1 MALELS
7 LFTVSFV
14 AMVGIIVHKYLE
26 SSRGVRAS
34 VENVRAK
41 ADPILDNVR
50 HTTGKFVSYLTLRNA
65 VLLANYIFVHVV
77 RFLMHFSHK
86 VHKVSSEVVS
96 KASQKKEDLTRG
108 GTASFYLK
116 KIKEE
121 KEAAGEGQ
129 IVETFDKN

>member
-14 AMVGIIVHKYLE
+14 AMITIIAHKHIE
-26 SSRGVRAS
+26 SSRGVRMS
-34 VENVRAK
+34 VESVRSK
-41 ADPILDNVR
+41 TDPILHNVR
-50 HTTGKFVSYLTLRNA
+50 HTTSKFISYLTLRNG

-96 KASQKKEDLTRG
+96 KASQKKENLTRG

-121 KEAAGEGQ
+121 KEAAGEGE
-129 IVETFDKN
+129 ITETFDKN